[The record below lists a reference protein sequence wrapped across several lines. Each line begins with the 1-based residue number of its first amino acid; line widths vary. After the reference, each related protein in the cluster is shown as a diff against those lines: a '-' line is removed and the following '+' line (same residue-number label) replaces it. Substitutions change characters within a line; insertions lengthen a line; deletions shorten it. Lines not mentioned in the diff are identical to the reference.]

1 MAQTLDP
8 SNCGIARFRLSRRSC
23 SEGGWRGSLE
33 GQSPGRPVRPQNHR
47 LPKSNHNH
55 FRFGRAAICKESS
68 NSSLPPR
75 AISSVAV
82 CLFTRV
88 QTIPQ
93 SRQRNA
99 GDFNSTFGPNVPQKP
114 RCCGG
119 NSNRHGP
126 SNASS
131 LPSATF
137 WLLQA
142 GHRISISVSNQSNEL
157 SDRRAV
163 NLARK
168 VDVQIVHNRRPQS
181 FWAVRCTSL
190 DLDLNNLQSSIT
202 G

>member
-1 MAQTLDP
+1 MKLFVFWEIQWHQPWRCAQIQNP
-8 SNCGIARFRLSRRSC
+8 SPPHNQKPSASPPSSWPEMNQPRRARLQFQSPVTRFRF
-23 SEGGWRGSLE
+23 GVGTGWGNP
-33 GQSPGRPVRPQNHR
+33 PGEPIRPQNHR

-55 FRFGRAAICKESS
+55 FRFGCAAICKESS

-82 CLFTRV
+82 CLFTCV

-126 SNASS
+126 SNALS

-142 GHRISISVSNQSNEL
+142 GHRISISVS
-157 SDRRAV
+157 
-163 NLARK
+163 K
-168 VDVQIVHNRRPQS
+168 
-181 FWAVRCTSL
+181 
-190 DLDLNNLQSSIT
+190 
-202 G
+202 